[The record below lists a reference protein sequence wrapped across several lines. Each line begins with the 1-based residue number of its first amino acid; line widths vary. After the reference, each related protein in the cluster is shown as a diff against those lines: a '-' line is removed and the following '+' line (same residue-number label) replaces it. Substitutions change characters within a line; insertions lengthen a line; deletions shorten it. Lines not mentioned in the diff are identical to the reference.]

1 MGITNLNDIQKYSVK
16 SKYNPK
22 TFKANTIIIDGNNL
36 LFNRLTAIRASFMNT
51 YLNVELGTIDKPLLY
66 QLVSILNATI
76 KGIVDMITNYYYNS
90 LKDEKNIIIVF
101 DPPNTPNYYIPGA
114 GMMTLKRKE
123 EENRISKQKKQ
134 FDKYQ
139 IKIDELKMKYSDE
152 VELIYNQLSYLLNDS
167 NIKKLMPIIKNELA
181 YIYRKDNENSNY
193 TSEFNFPQQ
202 PVDICNHVYLI
213 QSISEADL
221 VIYNLAKLLN
231 YAPVLIRSMDSD
243 YYILC
248 SNLENVYKRDISD
261 KTKNKTNKYED
272 TLIYNIWNIWREV
285 FDSNITYKDII
296 TMATMAGNDYTAK
309 TSLYGFKI
317 DGYKRIYQ
325 GNFSKITKSAK
336 HLYPYVKAG
345 YNNINDI
352 IEKYC
357 ENNEDAR
364 NSMLI
369 YNHIDDN
376 FLFDELK
383 ISTFK
388 LNDLVMKIKNELNNE
403 FYDYVNDI
411 TDVSIIENPC
421 EYIHNIIQNI
431 NTIENATQMAE
442 MNIDFGNVNFEIQN
456 ENVNINTNEN
466 VNLDKNSFGNINF
479 GNVNFEIQNVNQNI
493 NLNINQNVNQNQQLN
508 INSNVNQNQQINL
521 NQQLN
526 ENQNKNKF
534 SKNILNS
541 IDYSNIVF

>member
-1 MGITNLNDIQKYSVK
+1 MGITNLNDIQKYSKK
-16 SKYNPK
+16 SKYDPK

-51 YLNVELGTIDKPLLY
+51 YSNVEIGTIDKPLLY

-101 DPPNTPNYYIPGA
+101 DPSNTPNYYIPGA

-123 EENRISKQKKQ
+123 EENRINKQKKQ
-134 FDKYQ
+134 FDNYQ

-167 NIKKLMPIIKNELA
+167 NIKKLMPIIKNELLC
-181 YIYRKDNENSNY
+181 IYRKNNEN
-193 TSEFNFPQQ
+193 SEFNFPQQ
-202 PVDICNHVYLI
+202 PIDICNHVYLI

-243 YYILC
+243 YYVLC
-248 SNLENVYKRDISD
+248 SELKNVYKRDISD
-261 KTKNKTNKYED
+261 KAKNKANGKYEI
-272 TLIYNIWNIWREV
+272 TLIYNIWSIWREV
-285 FDSNITYKDII
+285 FDSNITYKDIT

-309 TSLYGFKI
+309 ISLYGFKI
-317 DGYKRIYQ
+317 DSYKRIYQ

-352 IEKYC
+352 VEKYC
-357 ENNEDAR
+357 EDNEDAR

-369 YNHIDDN
+369 YNHVNDN
-376 FLFDELK
+376 FLFDELQ

-388 LNDLVMKIKNELNNE
+388 LDDLVMKIKNELNNE

-431 NTIENATQMAE
+431 NTIENAAQMAKMNIDFGNIDFE
-442 MNIDFGNVNFEIQN
+442 NLNRNGNLNFENDFENIDFGNVNRN
-456 ENVNINTNEN
+456 
-466 VNLDKNSFGNINF
+466 G
-479 GNVNFEIQNVNQNI
+479 
-493 NLNINQNVNQNQQLN
+493 NQQ
-508 INSNVNQNQQINL
+508 INEIQNQQINEIQ
-521 NQQLN
+521 NQQIN
-526 ENQNKNKF
+526 ENKF

-541 IDYSNIVF
+541 IDYSNIIF